1 MDTSFVIT
9 TDTSSDLPQE
19 YIDQH
24 QLNLVTLYFI
34 VDGVTYGYNCPQNMD
49 VKEFYQKM
57 RDGSAPK
64 TQQADPEHIKTV
76 FEPLLRQGKDILHLS
91 FSSGL
96 SGTTNSCRIAAEDLL
111 EQYPERRI
119 VVIDTLAASL
129 GVGLLVHYA
138 LGLQQQGKTLDEIAQ
153 WVEDNKLHLCH
164 YFTVEDL
171 TYLQRGGRISKATAL
186 VGGMIGIKPVLHVDN
201 DGHLVAVSKVR
212 GRKQS
217 LNALVDKM
225 EATVGSFR
233 DKNQVV
239 FISHGDCLDDA
250 NYVAEQV
257 KARFG
262 IEHFLISDIS
272 PVIGSHSGPGTIALF
287 FLGDQR

>member
-24 QLNLVTLYFI
+24 HLTLITLYFI
-34 VDGVTYGYNCPQNMD
+34 VDGVTYGYGCENNMD
-49 VKEFYQKM
+49 VKTFYQKM

-64 TQQADPEHIKTV
+64 TQQADPEQAKRV
-76 FEPLLRQGKDILHLS
+76 FQSLLEQGKDILHLS

-96 SGTTNSCRIAAEDLL
+96 SGTTNSCLIAADELR
-111 EQYPERRI
+111 EQYPDRKI

-138 LGLQQQGKTLDEIAQ
+138 LQMQQEGHSMEEIAQ

-171 TYLQRGGRISKATAL
+171 TYLHRGGRISKATAL
-186 VGGMIGIKPVLHVDN
+186 VGGMIGIKPVLHVD
-201 DGHLVAVSKVR
+201 DEGHLVAVSKVR

-225 EATVGSFR
+225 EASVGAFR

-239 FISHGDCLDDA
+239 FISHADCLEDA
-250 NYVAEQV
+250 QYVADQV

-262 IEHFLISDIS
+262 IQNFLLNDIS
-272 PVIGSHSGPGTIALF
+272 PVIGAHAGPGTVALF